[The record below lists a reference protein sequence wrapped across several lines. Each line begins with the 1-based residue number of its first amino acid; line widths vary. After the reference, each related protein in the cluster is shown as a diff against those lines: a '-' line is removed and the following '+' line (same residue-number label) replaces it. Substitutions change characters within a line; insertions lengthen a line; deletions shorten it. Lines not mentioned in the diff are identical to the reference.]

1 MAKIE
6 IPTTLRGKLGP
17 EMKMD
22 VHWVDVKLQDGQVL
36 KNLIV
41 RGGRYITA
49 HDSDSNEDGSLPF
62 TTADIKKIR
71 RHSIFPFW

>member
-1 MAKIE
+1 MR
-6 IPTTLRGKLGP
+6 TQLGS

-22 VHWVDVKLQDGQVL
+22 VHWIDVKLQNGRVF

-41 RGGRYITA
+41 RGGRYITDQENVLSEEK
-49 HDSDSNEDGSLPF
+49 HLSF
-62 TTADIKKIR
+62 RADEIVRIR